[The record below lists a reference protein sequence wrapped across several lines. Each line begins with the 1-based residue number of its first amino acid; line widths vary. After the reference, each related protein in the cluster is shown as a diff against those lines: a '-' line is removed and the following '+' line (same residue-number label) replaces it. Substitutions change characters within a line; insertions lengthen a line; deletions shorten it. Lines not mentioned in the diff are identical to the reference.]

1 MSEPRAP
8 LPLTDLPV
16 EACIEP
22 LRAALAES
30 GHAVLQ
36 APPGAG
42 KTTLVPLRLLEE
54 PWLEGGRILLLEP
67 RRLAARAAAHRMAA
81 LLGEDLGE
89 TVGLQTR
96 DERKVGKRTRIE
108 VVTEGILTRRV
119 QGDPSLPGVD
129 LVVFD
134 EVHERNLQA
143 DLGLALVL
151 DARPIVRPD
160 LRVLAMSA
168 TLDAERFAGLIG
180 SAEDDGPAAPVITSD
195 GRSFPVDLRWRPQPG
210 ADTPD
215 AVVATVREALAAED
229 GDVLVFLAGA
239 ADIRRAQRSLS
250 GTGKPA
256 WVDVRP
262 LFGALTLQEQDLALA
277 RSPAGRRR
285 VVLAT
290 DIAETSLTVDGVRVV
305 VDSGQVRTP
314 HHDPRTGLTR
324 LRTGACS
331 KASAD
336 QRTGR
341 AGRIEPGVAYRVWS
355 EGEHATRPA
364 FARPEI
370 ATADLASFALEV
382 AVWGTPASELALLD
396 QPPAGPLAAAEEL
409 LRELGAVDATGR
421 ATDLGRR
428 MLPLPVHPRLARMLV
443 ESDELGLVAEAC
455 AAAAVLEE
463 RDVLRGRPH
472 ERPAD
477 LAERV
482 RLVLD
487 SEASHPSADEGALR
501 HVRRRATDLARRLL
515 GRRRPPSPSSDPGGV
530 GRVLALAFPD
540 RVAQAM
546 GGGRF
551 RLRHGAG
558 GWVDAHDALAGEPYL
573 VVAQVGE
580 PGRSDRTDDRILLAA
595 GLDEADVE
603 RAAAVDVQ
611 RDEAIL
617 WDPASDDLRVRTEAR
632 LGALV
637 LSSVQRRAEPSD
649 AVRAALLAQ
658 VRATRLG
665 VLRWTP
671 AARALQ
677 HQVGYAHQAFGEQW
691 PDLSDDALLAS
702 LEDWLEPRLHQAAGR
717 KDLEAVDVRA
727 ALRDL
732 VGRHRVHELDRLV
745 PKQVEVASG
754 RTVPVSY
761 EGEQPTISV
770 RPQDLFGTTVH
781 PAIAGGRV
789 PLVVEL
795 LSPAGRPIQVTAD
808 LPGFWAGSW
817 AEVRKEMAGRYP
829 KHDWPSDP
837 ASASPSRRPPRR
849 SKR

>member
-1 MSEPRAP
+1 LPPSPPR

-16 EACIEP
+16 EECVDS
-22 LRAALAES
+22 LRVALAEQ

-42 KTTLVPLRLLEE
+42 KTTIVPLRLLDEA
-54 PWLEGGRILLLEP
+54 WLEGGRILVLEP

-81 LLGEDLGE
+81 LLGEDVGG

-96 DERKVGKRTRIE
+96 DERKVGRSTRVE
-108 VVTEGILTRRV
+108 VVTEGILTRRL
-119 QGDPSLPGVD
+119 QRDPSLPGVG

-168 TLDAERFAGLIG
+168 TLDAERFAALIG
-180 SAEDDGPAAPVITSD
+180 ARSDDAATAPVVTSE
-195 GRSFPVDLRWRPQPG
+195 GRSFPVHLRWRPQPG
-210 ADTPD
+210 STPAD
-215 AVVATVREALAAED
+215 AVTTTVREALGSED

-239 ADIRRAQRSLS
+239 ADIRRVERALK
-250 GTGKPA
+250 GTGRPA

-262 LFGALTLQEQDLALA
+262 LYGALTLAEQDLALA
-277 RSPAGRRR
+277 PSPAGRRR

-331 KASAD
+331 KASTD

-341 AGRIEPGVAYRVWS
+341 AGRVEPGVAYRVWS
-355 EGEHATRPA
+355 EGEQATRSP

-382 AVWGTPASELALLD
+382 AVWGTPVDDLALLD
-396 QPPAGPLAAAEEL
+396 QPPSGPLAAAQEL
-409 LRELGAVDATGR
+409 LRELGAVDGDDR
-421 ATDLGRR
+421 ATSLGTQ
-428 MLPLPVHPRLARMLV
+428 MVGLPVHPRLARMLV
-443 ESDELGLVAEAC
+443 QADDLGLVAEAC
-455 AAAAVLEE
+455 GAAAVLEE

-487 SEASHPSADEGALR
+487 PSSSHPMVDDGALR
-501 HVRRRATDLARRLL
+501 HVRRRATDLARRVLD
-515 GRRRPPSPSSDPGGV
+515 RRKLPSPSSDPGGV
-530 GRVLALAFPD
+530 GRVLALAYPD

-558 GWVDAHDALAGEPYL
+558 GWVDESDALAGEAFL
-573 VVAQVGE
+573 VVAQVGD

-595 GLDEADVE
+595 GLDEQDLERAAGVDVE
-603 RAAAVDVQ
+603 RTVTL
-611 RDEAIL
+611 R
-617 WDPASDDLRVRTEAR
+617 WDASADDLRVRTEAR
-632 LGALV
+632 LGAIV
-637 LSSVQRRAEPSD
+637 LSSVDRRAEPGD
-649 AVRAALLAQ
+649 EVRAALLDQ
-658 VRATRLG
+658 VRTTRLE
-665 VLRWTP
+665 VLPWSSS
-671 AARALQ
+671 ARALQ
-677 HQVGYAHQAFGEQW
+677 HQVGYAHQAFGDQW
-691 PDLSDDALLAS
+691 PDLSDDALIDS
-702 LEDWLEPRLHQAAGR
+702 LDEWLEPRLHAAAGR
-717 KDLEAVDVRA
+717 KDLEKVDVRSV
-727 ALRDL
+727 LRDL
-732 VGRHRVHELDRLV
+732 VGRHRVHELDQLV
-745 PKQVEVASG
+745 PKELKVASG

-761 EGEQPTISV
+761 EGDQPTISA
-770 RPQDLFGTTVH
+770 RPQDLFGTTTH

-817 AEVRKEMAGRYP
+817 NEVRKEMAGRYP
-829 KHDWPSDP
+829 KHDWPLDP
-837 ASASPSRRPPRR
+837 ATASPSRRPPRR
-849 SKR
+849 R